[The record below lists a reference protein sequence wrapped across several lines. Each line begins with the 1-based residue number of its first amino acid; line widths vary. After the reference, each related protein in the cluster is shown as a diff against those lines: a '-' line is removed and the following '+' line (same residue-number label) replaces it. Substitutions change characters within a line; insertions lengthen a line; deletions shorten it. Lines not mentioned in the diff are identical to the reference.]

1 MNDLL
6 ADVWRPFT
14 ATQEERWK
22 ELRKELN
29 QTMTGLGISDVE
41 RREVVKAMGLTAGHW
56 YTCPNGHVYAIGECG
71 GATLEG
77 RCAECQER

>member
-6 ADVWRPFT
+6 TDVWRPFT

-29 QTMTGLGISDVE
+29 QTITGLGISDVE

-56 YTCPNGHVYAIGECG
+56 YTCPMG
-71 GATLEG
+71 TSTP
-77 RCAECQER
+77 

>member
-1 MNDLL
+1 MD
-6 ADVWRPFT
+6 ARTVEVEV
-14 ATQEERWK
+14 QEERWK
-22 ELRKELN
+22 ELKKELN

-71 GATLEG
+71 GATVEG
-77 RCAECQER
+77 RCPECQER